1 MHWGEA
7 EPLDRRIETAAAEH
21 PYAESATPSAGKHE
35 LVDRMS
41 SVDEMFWSVHERA
54 AQSFPLS
61 LALARLTQ
69 PEFTV
74 GGWCHRL
81 RRGSGGP

>member
-41 SVDEMFWSVHERA
+41 SVDEM
-54 AQSFPLS
+54 S
-61 LALARLTQ
+61 LVCA
-69 PEFTV
+69 
-74 GGWCHRL
+74 
-81 RRGSGGP
+81 